1 MPTVTEAEEVPA
13 VTVAAGEVAD
23 YVALQDKYIKQT
35 LPVSA
40 SGGTGENQMV
50 MMSGGQQVVMSAA
63 GEQQILVMQGEQPS
77 ASVRATTSDAAM
89 AMQQYRGIQRP
100 ENNVNMS
107 PCIIGRGNV
116 RARRSVMRSEGQQV
130 VMSGAG
136 EQHMVVMQGEQ
147 HTASVRATTSD
158 AAMAMPQY
166 RGIQRPESNVNMSPC
181 IIGRGCIRARRPVM
195 RSGGQQVVMSGS
207 VEQQNVVMQGE
218 QHTASVRASTSDA
231 ALAQLAAEAGP
242 LEGEEDELMSGGQQV
257 VMSAAGEQ
265 QMVVKQGEQPTA
277 SVGATA
283 SDGSV
288 TTDAAVAQL
297 AVEASLLEGEGEEE
311 EELGEGMTLQL
322 EEGVLEH
329 RLPVPLGGFH
339 GEIDILN
346 KRATIYLDETKEYR
360 FNANGA
366 GAGPMKAVLKG
377 GETYIRKEEG
387 GVWVVG
393 VTGKEKSI
401 KELIITW
408 GEELFLAIEVKC
420 VEQEQSLKIGHKVV
434 GRLIGILEIIRQENT
449 NCHYIISGNKDK
461 GISIIQ
467 DIEHEYDCVVNLT
480 GDKSQPVRILKIR
493 NSGLLL
499 ISKY

>member
-23 YVALQDKYIKQT
+23 YVALQEKYIKQT
-35 LPVSA
+35 LTISA

-50 MMSGGQQVVMSAA
+50 MMSW
-63 GEQQILVMQGEQPS
+63 
-77 ASVRATTSDAAM
+77 
-89 AMQQYRGIQRP
+89 
-100 ENNVNMS
+100 
-107 PCIIGRGNV
+107 
-116 RARRSVMRSEGQQV
+116 GQQV

-136 EQHMVVMQGEQ
+136 EQQMVVKQGEQ
-147 HTASVRATTSD
+147 
-158 AAMAMPQY
+158 P
-166 RGIQRPESNVNMSPC
+166 
-181 IIGRGCIRARRPVM
+181 
-195 RSGGQQVVMSGS
+195 
-207 VEQQNVVMQGE
+207 
-218 QHTASVRASTSDA
+218 TASVRASTSDA
-231 ALAQLAAEAGP
+231 AYAQLATEAGP
-242 LEGEEDELMSGGQQV
+242 LEGEGEDELMSGGQQV

-346 KRATIYLDETKEYR
+346 KRAIIYLDETKEYR

>member
-1 MPTVTEAEEVPA
+1 
-13 VTVAAGEVAD
+13 
-23 YVALQDKYIKQT
+23 
-35 LPVSA
+35 
-40 SGGTGENQMV
+40 
-50 MMSGGQQVVMSAA
+50 MSGGQQVVMSAA
-63 GEQQILVMQGEQPS
+63 GEQQME
-77 ASVRATTSDAAM
+77 
-89 AMQQYRGIQRP
+89 
-100 ENNVNMS
+100 
-107 PCIIGRGNV
+107 
-116 RARRSVMRSEGQQV
+116 
-130 VMSGAG
+130 
-136 EQHMVVMQGEQ
+136 VMQGEQ

-207 VEQQNVVMQGE
+207 VEQQMVVMQGE

-242 LEGEEDELMSGGQQV
+242 LEVEEDELMSGGQQVVMSGAVEQQMVVKQGEQHTASVRASTSDAALAQLAAEAGPLEGEEDELMSGGQQVVMSGAGEQQMVVKQGEQPTASVRASTSDAAYAQLATEAGPLEGEGEDELMSGGQQV

-346 KRATIYLDETKEYR
+346 KRAIIYLDETKEYR

-420 VEQEQSLKIGHKVV
+420 VEQEQSLKIGHWVV